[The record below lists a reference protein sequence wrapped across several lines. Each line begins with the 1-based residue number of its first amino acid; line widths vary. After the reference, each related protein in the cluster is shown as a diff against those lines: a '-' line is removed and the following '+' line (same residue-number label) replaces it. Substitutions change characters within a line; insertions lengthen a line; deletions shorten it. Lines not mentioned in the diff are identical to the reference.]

1 MRSQGQQP
9 IELLFASFFTK
20 EGIPRPGEKGGFVS
34 CQSEAPAERMA
45 AYRQIPMIYAELV
58 EA

>member
-1 MRSQGQQP
+1 M
-9 IELLFASFFTK
+9 
-20 EGIPRPGEKGGFVS
+20 GEKGGFVS

-45 AYRQIPMIYAELV
+45 AYRQIPMIYAEPV